1 MRNVGNALFIVVLA
15 ALLPYYTYVCACAT
29 RFAVW
34 SVCVMCVVCVSKDGA
49 PLQTGFG
56 WGWNGIRIVLE
67 ELGDASNNLKYVHDA
82 FYRVFL
88 LVIVCRIDRDETQLL
103 WI

>member
-1 MRNVGNALFIVVLA
+1 MCVRDTFCGVERVRD
-15 ALLPYYTYVCACAT
+15 VCG
-29 RFAVW
+29 
-34 SVCVMCVVCVSKDGA
+34 VCVKRWGA
-49 PLQTGFG
+49 TPNRVRMGLE

-88 LVIVCRIDRDETQLL
+88 LVIVCCIDRDETQLL

>member
-1 MRNVGNALFIVVLA
+1 MSGTPCLSGFW
-15 ALLPYYTYVCACAT
+15 LLCYPIIPMYVRARHGLRCGACALC
-29 RFAVW
+29 VW
-34 SVCVMCVVCVSKDGA
+34 CVSKDGA

-56 WGWNGIRIVLE
+56 WGWSGIRIVLE
-67 ELGDASNNLKYVHDA
+67 EFGDASNNLKYVHDA

-88 LVIVCRIDRDETQLL
+88 LVIICCIDRDETQLL

>member
-1 MRNVGNALFIVVLA
+1 MSGTPCLSGFWLICY
-15 ALLPYYTYVCACAT
+15 PIIPTVCACAT

-88 LVIVCRIDRDETQLL
+88 LVIVCCIDRDETQLL

>member
-1 MRNVGNALFIVVLA
+1 M
-15 ALLPYYTYVCACAT
+15 
-29 RFAVW
+29 
-34 SVCVMCVVCVSKDGA
+34 CVSKDGA
-49 PLQTGFG
+49 PLQIGFG

-88 LVIVCRIDRDETQLL
+88 LVIVCCIDRDETQLL